1 MKRSILIL
9 GLFFICEA
17 QFANSAVFLSVSNIE
32 SFTNQESIENGWYK
46 AIVIVRHV
54 SGDVTKEAV
63 KVKVEIGNVVE
74 IDLGNGESYHTG
86 YNSENYEY
94 LEGRLSFDH
103 FDKNNNNAKTSVVIK
118 DFEGEKSF
126 IIIIE
131 NYKTDRIN
139 E

>member
-1 MKRSILIL
+1 MKLSILIL
-9 GLFFICEA
+9 CLFFICEA
-17 QFANSAVFLSVSNIE
+17 QFSNSDDLLSVLNIE
-32 SFTNQESIENGWYK
+32 SSTNQESIENGWYK
-46 AIVIVRHV
+46 AILIVRHV

-74 IDLGNGESYHTG
+74 IDLGNGESYHSG
-86 YNSENYEY
+86 YNNENYEY

-103 FDKNNNNAKTSVVIK
+103 FDNNNNAKTSVVIK
-118 DFEGEKSF
+118 DIEGERSL

-131 NYKTDRIN
+131 NYKTDRIS

>member
-1 MKRSILIL
+1 MKLSILIL

-17 QFANSAVFLSVSNIE
+17 QFANSADLLSVLNIE
-32 SFTNQESIENGWYK
+32 SSTNQESIENGWYK
-46 AIVIVRHV
+46 AIIIVRHV

-74 IDLGNGESYHTG
+74 IDLGNGESYHSG
-86 YNSENYEY
+86 YNNENYEY

-103 FDKNNNNAKTSVVIK
+103 FDNNNNAKTSVVIK
-118 DFEGEKSF
+118 DIEGERSL

-131 NYKTDRIN
+131 NYKTDRIS

>member
-1 MKRSILIL
+1 MKQSIVIL

-17 QFANSAVFLSVSNIE
+17 QFANPADLLSVSNIE
-32 SFTNQESIENGWYK
+32 SVANQESIENGWYK
-46 AIVIVRHV
+46 AIIIVRHV

-74 IDLGNGESYHTG
+74 IDLGNGESYHNG

-103 FDKNNNNAKTSVVIK
+103 FDNNNNAKTSVVIK
-118 DFEGEKSF
+118 DIEGERSL

-131 NYKTDRIN
+131 NYKTDRIS